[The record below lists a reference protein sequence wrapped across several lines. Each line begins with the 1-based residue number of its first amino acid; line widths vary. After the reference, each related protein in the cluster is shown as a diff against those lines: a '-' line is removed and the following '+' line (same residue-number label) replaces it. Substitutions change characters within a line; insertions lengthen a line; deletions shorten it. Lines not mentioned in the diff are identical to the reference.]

1 MCVEYSGTG
10 AVITSP
16 PRVARQSDDNE
27 QSACL
32 AAATDRNAS
41 RVVKTVNNPSN
52 AGIDFD
58 QSAAPSPCSTWIAF
72 AAIRRASSR
81 VGSLVHHSLH

>member
-16 PRVARQSDDNE
+16 SRVARQSDDNE
-27 QSACL
+27 QSVCL
-32 AAATDRNAS
+32 AEAADRSAF
-41 RVVKTVNNPSN
+41 RVVKTVITLQMP
-52 AGIDFD
+52 GIDFD
-58 QSAAPSPCSTWIAF
+58 QSAAPSPCSTWVAF